1 MRRNTALNSAFFR
14 LHTSVYAPSKNARSP
29 CLACLSNTVV
39 VVIIMLKDGEVLE
52 EFFGDKKII
61 QNINLYR
68 FTSDSILLSR
78 FARAKFNDSVADF
91 CSGSGVVGFHFLCLN
106 PKISRLTLFEM
117 QQSLADMSR
126 RTAEMNGFDCEV
138 VNCKLQDI
146 GREYDDKFSLILCNP
161 PYEKSGF
168 ENEVYE
174 KAVCRKE
181 ITLTL
186 SEIAEAAFRKL
197 KFGGRLAIL
206 NRADRTAELIYT
218 LKARGLEP
226 KRLQFVSGTATA
238 KPYLVMLEA
247 VKGGKE
253 GIEVLPTLTNCAYTS

>member
-1 MRRNTALNSAFFR
+1 
-14 LHTSVYAPSKNARSP
+14 
-29 CLACLSNTVV
+29 
-39 VVIIMLKDGEVLE
+39 MLKEGEVLE

-61 QNINLYR
+61 QNVKLYR
-68 FTSDSILLSR
+68 FTSDSILLSA
-78 FARAKFNDSVADF
+78 FARAKAGDNVADF

-106 PKISRLTLFEM
+106 PRISSLTLFEM

-126 RTAEMNGFDCEV
+126 RTAELNAFDCKV

-161 PYEKSGF
+161 PYEKDGF

-181 ITLTL
+181 LTLTL
-186 SEIAEAAFRKL
+186 KQTVDISYRKL
-197 KFGGRLAIL
+197 KFGGRFAVV
-206 NRADRTAELIYT
+206 NRADRSAELIYE

-226 KRLQFVSGTATA
+226 KRIQYVSGADGA
-238 KPYLVMLEA
+238 KPYLVMAEA
-247 VKGGKE
+247 VKGGRE
-253 GIEVLPTLTNCAYTS
+253 GVDVLPVIINKK